1 MIVNVLIT
9 ALETHCVSSFFMK
22 IVHNEQVLSSQMF
35 HICLLGHM
43 SIIVD
48 FLDAAPFAW
57 NVEYGEFAAELSSS
71 TKLEHVPL

>member
-48 FLDAAPFAW
+48 FLDAAPFA
-57 NVEYGEFAAELSSS
+57 
-71 TKLEHVPL
+71 